1 VSGARSSSAT
11 ATTGIAEPPGSGYRG
26 RFAPSPSGTLH
37 FGSLVAAVGSF
48 LEARTRGGQWLV
60 RIEDLDP
67 PRVRPGAA
75 DAILRCLER
84 LQLHWDGAVLR
95 QSERTEAYLDAQQRL
110 QAADLLLPCQCSR
123 TRLESVPE
131 NRGRPAAEELFHPP
145 GCALATVSAG
155 PPAWRFR
162 APDRDVAFLDRVQ
175 GAQIENVA
183 RSCGP
188 FVVRRRDGLFAYQL
202 AVVVDDA
209 AQGITDVVR
218 GVDLLGSTARQILLQ
233 EALGLPRPT
242 YMHLPLAVD
251 ASGVKLSKSDD
262 APAVVDLAPA
272 GLIVATLEF
281 LRQSPP
287 GDLAQAGLEA
297 VWTWALAH
305 WQPRRFEALRIAPV
319 PAASDRDAWA
329 RMEISG

>member
-11 ATTGIAEPPGSGYRG
+11 ATTGIAEPPVGGYRG
-26 RFAPSPSGTLH
+26 RFAPSPSGPLH
-37 FGSLVAAVGSF
+37 FGSIVAAVGSF

-75 DAILRCLER
+75 DGILRCLER

-95 QSERTEAYLDAQQRL
+95 QSERTGAYLDAQQRL
-110 QAADLLLPCQCSR
+110 QAADLLLPCRCSR
-123 TRLESVPE
+123 ARLESLAE
-131 NRGRPAAEELFHPP
+131 NRGRPAGDELFHPTN
-145 GCALATVSAG
+145 CAVATASGGA
-155 PPAWRFR
+155 PAWRFR

-175 GAQIENVA
+175 GAHVENVA
-183 RSCGP
+183 RSCGA

-262 APAVVDLAPA
+262 ATAATHSDPAS
-272 GLIVATLEF
+272 LIVATLEF

-287 GDLAQAGLEA
+287 GDLARAGLEA

-305 WQPRRFEALRIAPV
+305 WQPRRFEALKTAPV
-319 PAASDRDAWA
+319 PAASDRDA
-329 RMEISG
+329 RTEISA